1 MDLKSKLDLCSKAIE
16 HAEKAISLDDNLAEA
31 HMFFLRYN
39 GKSIRTIINSERKE
53 NQEKFFKHT
62 DKAYSLDPDNPDA
75 IMAKGIQNYLTQDIE
90 RFMELM
96 QKAIDVNPNHP
107 RSLQMFSMSLMRQE
121 KYDEAINCV
130 KKQLK
135 LIQLEEWNGRWLI
148 FVI

>member
-1 MDLKSKLDLCSKAIE
+1 M
-16 HAEKAISLDDNLAEA
+16 EKVFEPSLD
-31 HMFFLRYN
+31 
-39 GKSIRTIINSERKE
+39 SERKE

-90 RFMELM
+90 RFMEFM

-121 KYDEAINCV
+121 KYDEAIDCV
-130 KKQLK
+130 KKA
-135 LIQLEEWNGRWLI
+135 IEIDPVGRMEWEGWLI
-148 FVI
+148 FCYISLSLIHI